1 MITKNTLGYSKDNLV
16 ANCAYINTEQQVG
29 RKFDKDKPRY
39 SLIPSLALEEVV
51 HVLTYGS
58 QKYED
63 FNWKYVDQAEDR
75 YFSAANR
82 HLWQW
87 KRGEKLDEE
96 TKRNHLASVITN
108 LMFILE
114 LELEKEQK
122 NNV

>member
-1 MITKNTLGYSKDNLV
+1 MLGNTKLGYAHNPIIETVTSVSVNPT
-16 ANCAYINTEQQVG
+16 ASIG
-29 RKFDKDKPRY
+29 RKFDQDKPRY

-63 FNWKYVDQAEDR
+63 FNWKYVDNAEDR

-87 KRGEKLDEE
+87 KRGEKLDAE

-114 LELEKEQK
+114 LELEKTQA
-122 NNV
+122 